1 MEFLADIFWTVLV
14 GLWFINQFRAIK
26 KRQAP
31 GVNETSLE
39 DSPSD
44 ATVTESIDDW
54 LYMENTDK
62 SDYDNGRRPQ
72 EEGPV
77 QPTGLLDIF
86 ADQFVSS
93 FETVPEPE
101 QSRIDPLVSE
111 SISDS
116 EAVADPYT
124 KVQESG
130 SLREERYS
138 RSRRSIRSA
147 KQKVGSPGVTNERKS
162 ILPYLTDGDV
172 NQLKRAI
179 VLSEVFGPPLS
190 LRKPEGQFSRPM
202 D

>member
-1 MEFLADIFWTVLV
+1 M
-14 GLWFINQFRAIK
+14 
-26 KRQAP
+26 
-31 GVNETSLE
+31 
-39 DSPSD
+39 
-44 ATVTESIDDW
+44 
-54 LYMENTDK
+54 
-62 SDYDNGRRPQ
+62 
-72 EEGPV
+72 
-77 QPTGLLDIF
+77 DIF

-147 KQKVGSPGVTNERKS
+147 KQKMGSPGVTNERKS

>member
-31 GVNETSLE
+31 GANEKSLE
-39 DSPSD
+39 DSPV
-44 ATVTESIDDW
+44 ATTGIEAVDDW

-62 SDYDNGRRPQ
+62 SDYDNERRPQ

-86 ADQFVSS
+86 ADQFASS
-93 FETVPEPE
+93 FEPVSEPE
-101 QSRIDPLVSE
+101 QAQIDPLVSE

-116 EAVADPYT
+116 KVMADPYT
-124 KVQESG
+124 KAQES
-130 SLREERYS
+130 SSFREARYS

-147 KQKVGSPGVTNERKS
+147 KQKVDSPEVTNERKS
-162 ILPYLTDGDV
+162 ILPYLTGGDV
-172 NQLKRAI
+172 SQLKRAI

-190 LRKPEGQFSRPM
+190 MRKPEGQFSGPM

>member
-31 GVNETSLE
+31 GANEKSLE
-39 DSPSD
+39 DSPV
-44 ATVTESIDDW
+44 ATTGIEAMDDW

-62 SDYDNGRRPQ
+62 SDYDNERRPQ

-86 ADQFVSS
+86 AGQFASS
-93 FETVPEPE
+93 FEPVSEPE
-101 QSRIDPLVSE
+101 QAQIDPLVSE

-116 EAVADPYT
+116 KVMADPYT
-124 KVQESG
+124 KAQES
-130 SLREERYS
+130 SSFREARYS

-147 KQKVGSPGVTNERKS
+147 KQKVDSPEVTNERKS
-162 ILPYLTDGDV
+162 ILPYLTGGDV
-172 NQLKRAI
+172 SQLKRAI

-190 LRKPEGQFSRPM
+190 MRKPEGQFSGPM